1 MRGMRALWLVLAV
14 VTAVLVLRAV
24 PAYSS
29 HGGVMVTAL
38 AIDPL
43 TPTTLYA
50 GTAGGVFKSMDG
62 GASWS
67 AIGLINVSALAIDPL
82 TPTTV
87 YAGIGTFDMGALG
100 GVFKSTDG
108 GVSWNATGSLTG
120 IVWSLA
126 IDPLTPTTVYAGTL
140 GYDSFDTEPGSLGGV
155 YKSTDG
161 GASWSR
167 GLSNVSA
174 LAIDPLTPNTLYAGV
189 YDEAAN
195 DSAVYKS
202 TDGGASWNAIGLTGV
217 GGVLVLAIDPTS
229 TNLYAGTG
237 TSGVYKST
245 NSGVDWRPTGQIT
258 WSHVSSVSV
267 NPTSVV
273 GGSPSNGMVTL
284 SAAAPAGGAMVH
296 LATGDSNIATVPA
309 SVTVQAGA
317 TSAAFTVSH
326 EPGDCLR
333 HC

>member
-1 MRGMRALWLVLAV
+1 MRAMRALGLVLAV

-108 GVSWNATGSLTG
+108 GASWNAVAL
-120 IVWSLA
+120 
-126 IDPLTPTTVYAGTL
+126 IDPGPFTYCSPC
-140 GYDSFDTEPGSLGGV
+140 GG
-155 YKSTDG
+155 
-161 GASWSR
+161 
-167 GLSNVSA
+167 VSA
-174 LAIDPLTPNTLYAGV
+174 LAIDSL
-189 YDEAAN
+189 
-195 DSAVYKS
+195 
-202 TDGGASWNAIGLTGV
+202 I
-217 GGVLVLAIDPTS
+217 PT
-229 TNLYAGTG
+229 TI
-237 TSGVYKST
+237 SGV
-245 NSGVDWRPTGQIT
+245 
-258 WSHVSSVSV
+258 
-267 NPTSVV
+267 
-273 GGSPSNGMVTL
+273 
-284 SAAAPAGGAMVH
+284 AAAMTVYFEDGSF
-296 LATGDSNIATVPA
+296 LYTVP
-309 SVTVQAGA
+309 G
-317 TSAAFTVSH
+317 
-326 EPGDCLR
+326 
-333 HC
+333 

>member
-1 MRGMRALWLVLAV
+1 MRAMRALGLVLAV

-50 GTAGGVFKSMDG
+50 GTAGGVFKSTDG

-67 AIGLINVSALAIDPL
+67 AIGLINVTALAIDPL
-82 TPTTV
+82 TPATV
-87 YAGIGTFDMGALG
+87 YVGTGTFDMSALG

-108 GVSWNATGSLTG
+108 GASWSATGGLTG

-126 IDPLTPTTVYAGTL
+126 IDPLTPTTVYAATL
-140 GYDSFDTEPGSLGGV
+140 GYDSFDNEPASLGGA

-161 GASWSR
+161 GASWSPVTLIDPGAFTYCSPCGGVSALAIVPLIPTTIFGVTAAMTVYYEDGSFLYTVPGDVLKSTDGGASWTR
-167 GLSNVSA
+167 GSLNVSA
-174 LAIDPLTPNTLYAGV
+174 LAFDPLTPSPLYAGV

-202 TDGGASWNAIGLTGV
+202 TDGGVSWNATGLTHV
-217 GGVLVLAIDPTS
+217 IGVLSLAIDPLTP
-229 TNLYAGTG
+229 TTLYAGTYG
-237 TSGVYKST
+237 PLY
-245 NSGVDWRPTGQIT
+245 
-258 WSHVSSVSV
+258 
-267 NPTSVV
+267 
-273 GGSPSNGMVTL
+273 
-284 SAAAPAGGAMVH
+284 
-296 LATGDSNIATVPA
+296 
-309 SVTVQAGA
+309 
-317 TSAAFTVSH
+317 
-326 EPGDCLR
+326 
-333 HC
+333 